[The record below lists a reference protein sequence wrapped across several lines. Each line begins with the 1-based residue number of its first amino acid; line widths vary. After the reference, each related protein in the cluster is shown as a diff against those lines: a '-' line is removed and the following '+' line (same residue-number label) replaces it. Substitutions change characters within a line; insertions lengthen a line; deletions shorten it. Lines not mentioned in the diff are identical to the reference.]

1 MNKTKSK
8 KILYGLLALGLIFLS
23 FPSVV
28 HAWGDRRRVT
38 YRPLSD
44 WTLNNPRVLLGST
57 TNWDLLPEGWI
68 IRPNSAVE
76 DNGHYCGYIRE
87 KVLDDGRAEL
97 TVYIVGKDS
106 PRSIYRL
113 SEWFDY
119 WYVPDTPWPEDILE
133 NVKMDFFT
141 ILKFILPKP
150 NDEIPFLFDLFDEPN
165 EWVSQMIIG
174 TASGT
179 FTDHA
184 GAFGPAPGFT
194 PGEEG
199 RVFIFQVNYINE
211 DGEEVW
217 PYEIVNVY
225 EVG

>member
-28 HAWGDRRRVT
+28 HAWGDRRGVT

-44 WTLNNPRVLLGST
+44 WTLNNPRVFMGYT
-57 TNWDLLPEGWI
+57 TNWDLLPEGYL
-68 IRPNSAVE
+68 IRPNFAVE
-76 DNGHYCGYIRE
+76 DTGQYYGYIRE
-87 KVLDDGRAEL
+87 KELNDGRAEL
-97 TVYIVGKDS
+97 TVYIVGKNS
-106 PRSIYRL
+106 PRSL
-113 SEWFDY
+113 WGLQEAFDG
-119 WYVPDTPWPEDILE
+119 VAEDILE
-133 NVKMDFFT
+133 NLKMDFFV
-141 ILKFILPKP
+141 IFKFILPEP
-150 NDEIPFLFDLFDEPN
+150 NQMIPFQFAIS
-165 EWVSQMIIG
+165 EWVSLMVMGI
-174 TASGT
+174 ASGT

-184 GAFGPAPGFT
+184 GAFGFT

-199 RVFIFQVNYINE
+199 SVFLLQTMYITE
-211 DGEEVW
+211 EGEEVW